1 MIGAYMHNC
10 TVVPRWFK
18 FSVSVRDVN
27 GTLKHTAEVST
38 KRMEPESGWGLASF
52 CSKHTLNKVRLSF
65 TKSLQGVPSARGPLD
80 GFDSDLSKSNIC
92 PILL

>member
-27 GTLKHTAEVST
+27 GALKHTAEVST

-52 CSKHTLNKVRLSF
+52 CSKHTLTKVR
-65 TKSLQGVPSARGPLD
+65 PSVTTGWSIRLYTI
-80 GFDSDLSKSNIC
+80 FCWHLIESCI
-92 PILL
+92 

>member
-10 TVVPRWFK
+10 TAVPRWFK

-52 CSKHTLNKVRLSF
+52 CSKHTLTKVRACVGLFSTGRF
-65 TKSLQGVPSARGPLD
+65 TCSEAKLD
-80 GFDSDLSKSNIC
+80 LG
-92 PILL
+92 

>member
-1 MIGAYMHNC
+1 MLKNAAPTQSMIGAYMHNC

-52 CSKHTLNKVRLSF
+52 CSKHTLNKVRLSLI
-65 TKSLQGVPSARGPLD
+65 KSLQGVP
-80 GFDSDLSKSNIC
+80 
-92 PILL
+92 

>member
-10 TVVPRWFK
+10 TAVPRWFK

-27 GTLKHTAEVST
+27 GALKHTAEVST

-52 CSKHTLNKVRLSF
+52 VSKHTLTKVAADVETL
-65 TKSLQGVPSARGPLD
+65 LV
-80 GFDSDLSKSNIC
+80 
-92 PILL
+92 ILTEFAYAPCVRYY

>member
-10 TVVPRWFK
+10 TAVPRWFK
-18 FSVSVRDVN
+18 FSVSVRDIN

-52 CSKHTLNKVRLSF
+52 CSKHTLTKVVQYE
-65 TKSLQGVPSARGPLD
+65 SLIGYVTYRVKLD
-80 GFDSDLSKSNIC
+80 VG
-92 PILL
+92 

>member
-52 CSKHTLNKVRLSF
+52 CSKHTLTKVRACVGP
-65 TKSLQGVPSARGPLD
+65 SL
-80 GFDSDLSKSNIC
+80 
-92 PILL
+92 ILGASPAQRLNLTWVDFNFKCLG